1 MSIRIVTDSTCDLP
15 ASVAGERGIAVVP
28 CYVNFGSQ
36 SFLDGIEL
44 SRQEFYE
51 RLPLSEVVP
60 TTSAPGVAAF
70 VGTYQRLAA
79 EGASGILSIHIS
91 ASLSNVVNVA
101 RLAAQ
106 AVPQV
111 PVRVIDSGQLTLGT
125 GLLAL
130 EAARAAEDGLAL
142 EDVAALV
149 TRKIA
154 RTYSFAA
161 LDTLEFLRR
170 SGRVSPLVSSLGTL
184 LSIKPLLR
192 MHAGELRM
200 ERVRTRRKAYE
211 RLIAH
216 VASLGPLEQLAMV
229 HTHAPQ
235 AVEELRRQSAH
246 LFPGGGLQLTGE
258 VTPVIGAHVGP
269 GAVGFVC
276 ITAG

>member
-15 ASVAGERGIAVVP
+15 ASVAWERGIAVVP

-106 AVPQV
+106 AVHQV

-130 EAARAAEDGLAL
+130 EAVRAATDGLAL

-149 TRKIA
+149 VRKIA

-192 MHAGELRM
+192 MHAGELGM
-200 ERVRTRRKAYE
+200 ERVRTRRKAYD
-211 RLIAH
+211 RLIAL
-216 VASLGPLEQLAMV
+216 VAALGPLEQLAMV

-269 GAVGFVC
+269 GAVGLVC